1 MKRYLFNSKTILKEK
16 DRDKWWLDDDI
27 IKQIEITAED
37 VHQAL
42 ELFIKEQ
49 NEDGYVSFSKSAIK
63 NKGNI
68 YIYTDNKPIQVG
80 YSLIGKTAFEEDKK
94 GGYIDKYIKVCI
106 EIQEISI
113 PSFL

>member
-16 DRDKWWLDDDI
+16 DRYKWWLDDDI

-49 NEDGYVSFSKSAIK
+49 NENGYVSFSKSAIK

-68 YIYTDNKPIQVG
+68 YIDTDNKPIQVG
-80 YSLIGKTAFEEDKK
+80 YVLIGKTAFQEDKK
-94 GGYIDKYIKVCI
+94 GGYIDKYIEVCI
-106 EIQEISI
+106 EIQEIST